1 MKYSPLTMNSEF
13 SPETLPQ
20 PYSPIFWLLWTT
32 ILVLMLAIRRERQKP
47 LDGVTSSDVQKMETS
62 SIFIQ
67 RPEDLESMLLN
78 FTLLILLAINL
89 LGYYFHLMKL
99 APNEMSIYPNWLII
113 YINKIIIP
121 MMMMVTIA
129 VKILVKSG
137 RGLQRAFLT

>member
-1 MKYSPLTMNSEF
+1 MNSEF

-32 ILVLMLAIRRERQKP
+32 ILVFMLAIRRERQKP
-47 LDGVTSSDVQKMETS
+47 LDGVTSSDVKKMETS
-62 SIFIQ
+62 SFIQ

-89 LGYYFHLMKL
+89 MGYYFHQMKL
-99 APNEMSIYPNWLII
+99 APNEMSIYPHWLII

-121 MMMMVTIA
+121 MLMMVTIA

>member
-1 MKYSPLTMNSEF
+1 MNSEF

-32 ILVLMLAIRRERQKP
+32 ILVFMLAIRRERQKP
-47 LDGVTSSDVQKMETS
+47 LDGVTSSDVKKMETS
-62 SIFIQ
+62 SFIQ

-89 LGYYFHLMKL
+89 MGYYFHQMKL

-121 MMMMVTIA
+121 MLMMVTIA

>member
-32 ILVLMLAIRRERQKP
+32 ILVFMLAIRRERQKS
-47 LDGVTSSDVQKMETS
+47 LDGLTSSDVSKMETS
-62 SIFIQ
+62 SFIQ

-89 LGYYFHLMKL
+89 MVYLFHSMKL

>member
-1 MKYSPLTMNSEF
+1 MNSEF

-20 PYSPIFWLLWTT
+20 PYSPIICLLFTT
-32 ILVLMLAIRRERQKP
+32 TLVLMLAIRIECQKP
-47 LDGVTSSDVQKMETS
+47 LDGYTINETS
-62 SIFIQ
+62 SFIQ
-67 RPEDLESMLLN
+67 RPEDLESMVLN
-78 FTLLILLAINL
+78 STLLILLAINL
-89 LGYYFHLMKL
+89 MGHYFHLMKL

-137 RGLQRAFLT
+137 HGLQRAFLT

>member
-1 MKYSPLTMNSEF
+1 MILEF

-32 ILVLMLAIRRERQKP
+32 ILVFMLAIRRERQKHF
-47 LDGVTSSDVQKMETS
+47 DGNNSSNGSKMETS
-62 SIFIQ
+62 SFIQ

-89 LGYYFHLMKL
+89 MGYYFHQMKL
-99 APNEMSIYPNWLII
+99 APNEMSIYPHWLII

-129 VKILVKSG
+129 VKILVKSV
-137 RGLQRAFLT
+137 RRNISTISY